1 MNHFDNQYAFND
13 GYHVTH
19 HINSRI
25 HWTDM
30 PYEFLINL
38 DKYAE
43 NQVVI
48 FDNLGFFDV
57 GILVMTGNW
66 DKLYEHYVHLGTQKK
81 SRDEV
86 VADLKLRLKPI
97 KRSNKVINVIKK
109 DDLSKDLDE

>member
-1 MNHFDNQYAFND
+1 
-13 GYHVTH
+13 
-19 HINSRI
+19 
-25 HWTDM
+25 M

-66 DKLYEHYVHLGTQKK
+66 DKLYEHYVHLGT
-81 SRDEV
+81 
-86 VADLKLRLKPI
+86 
-97 KRSNKVINVIKK
+97 
-109 DDLSKDLDE
+109 

>member
-1 MNHFDNQYAFND
+1 
-13 GYHVTH
+13 
-19 HINSRI
+19 
-25 HWTDM
+25 
-30 PYEFLINL
+30 
-38 DKYAE
+38 
-43 NQVVI
+43 
-48 FDNLGFFDV
+48 
-57 GILVMTGNW
+57 MTGNW